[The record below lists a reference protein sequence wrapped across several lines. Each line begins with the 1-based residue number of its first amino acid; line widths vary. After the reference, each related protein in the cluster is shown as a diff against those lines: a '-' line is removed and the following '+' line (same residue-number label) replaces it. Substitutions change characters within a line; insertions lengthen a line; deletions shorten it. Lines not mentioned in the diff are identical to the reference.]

1 MISAPFSPLD
11 NIFGMPNTISLTFHF
26 FFSKNCIMQSSLK
39 HLDYFD
45 DKLRIEKFE

>member
-1 MISAPFSPLD
+1 MISAPFSSLG
-11 NIFGMPNTISLTFHF
+11 NIFGMPNTTSLTFH

-45 DKLRIEKFE
+45 DKLRVEKFE